1 MFNKEKSTTTEKT
14 VSTSATL
21 ISAGTVLQ
29 GDLKS
34 EADLRIDGT
43 IHGNVTSSS
52 KIIVGPTG
60 FVEGHIQGVQ
70 ADITGKVIGNISVKE
85 LAQLRT
91 KAHVQGNITAVS
103 LQIESGAAFNGQ
115 SIMTTTTAAA
125 TKPVSPAKNV
135 VQMNEG
141 EVLHAKAK

>member
-1 MFNKEKSTTTEKT
+1 MFNKEKSTTTEKF
-14 VSTSATL
+14 VSNSATL
-21 ISAGTVLQ
+21 ISQGTVLQ

-43 IHGNVTSSS
+43 IHGNVTSSA

-60 FVEGHIQGVQ
+60 FVEGHIQGLQ
-70 ADITGKVIGNISVKE
+70 ADITGKDIGNITVKE

-91 KAHVQGNITAVS
+91 KADVKGNITAVS

-115 SIMTTTTAAA
+115 SIMTAVAAA
-125 TKPVSPAKNV
+125 AAANAPAKNV